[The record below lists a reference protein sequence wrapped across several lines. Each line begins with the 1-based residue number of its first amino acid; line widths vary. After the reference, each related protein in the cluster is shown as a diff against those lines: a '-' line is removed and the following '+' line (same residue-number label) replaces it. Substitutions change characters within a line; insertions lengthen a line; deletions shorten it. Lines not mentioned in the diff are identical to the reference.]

1 MNKRIK
7 RENTC
12 DPEDSIPVGLP
23 EKTVKV
29 SEFPRFDD
37 LTDEILEESDD
48 RSRLGED
55 LTPVELT
62 PAPANI
68 RLSVASETGDTGPE
82 VSETSER
89 KKKNQRKPSTVPPPV
104 LGTFEPLF
112 TPYHYYIGCRNDIIN
127 NDDKLNEVAALQLG
141 VEVPKWREDK
151 DYTTRMAKI
160 NASTKKNPFL
170 NKYKEGDELLEDVV
184 FLKRHEKPEV
194 AEKRQKKWDIQRLR
208 EITYCEKLK
217 ARQHGAGRNK
227 KTEPDSLLPMPEAAQ
242 RIQISKE
249 GKVPVTAFGE
259 PVPSLEKT
267 YFSLPWLDV
276 KEEKSSVQRRPR
288 HTSL

>member
-1 MNKRIK
+1 MENELLQQRLERRERRRVRGESEVESSRSSLRDSSEAPGKELNTRKRPCVSSSSLPIMNKRIK

-104 LGTFEPLF
+104 LGKI
-112 TPYHYYIGCRNDIIN
+112 TPE
-127 NDDKLNEVAALQLG
+127 L
-141 VEVPKWREDK
+141 
-151 DYTTRMAKI
+151 
-160 NASTKKNPFL
+160 KNIHKTIF
-170 NKYKEGDELLEDVV
+170 K
-184 FLKRHEKPEV
+184 FIKR
-194 AEKRQKKWDIQRLR
+194 
-208 EITYCEKLK
+208 
-217 ARQHGAGRNK
+217 
-227 KTEPDSLLPMPEAAQ
+227 
-242 RIQISKE
+242 
-249 GKVPVTAFGE
+249 
-259 PVPSLEKT
+259 
-267 YFSLPWLDV
+267 
-276 KEEKSSVQRRPR
+276 
-288 HTSL
+288 